1 MKAVIMAG
9 GFGTRLRPLTTHI
22 PKPLVPV
29 GNVPIME
36 HTVRLLKRHGFTDLL
51 VLLYFL
57 PETITAHFGD
67 GSRWGVRISYAT
79 PTADLGTAGAVRF
92 AAGELGESIL
102 VISGDVL
109 TDFDLQAA
117 VRSHRE
123 RWAEASIV
131 LTRVD
136 SPLAYGIVII
146 DESGRIVRFLEKPSW
161 GEVFSDTINTGI
173 YILEPSV
180 LEAVPAGRPYD
191 FGRELFPALL
201 ASGRPLYGHVAEGYW
216 RDVGD
221 LTEYRT
227 AHLDLL
233 QGRVDVEIPGTRS
246 QGAEY
251 NVWVGDGARVDFLAK
266 LSGSVIVGA
275 GAQVAPGVRLANCV
289 IGPDSVIAAGADIE
303 GSVLWDHVDVG
314 PGARVKEA
322 IVGTRAQIR
331 ANAFIAEGVVIGDYA
346 RIGESATVKA
356 NAKVWPYKEV
366 EDGATLAMSLV
377 WADRWSRSIFGRYG
391 VSGLANIE
399 ISPEFAAKLG
409 AAFGAT
415 VGKRRTMIT
424 SRDHHKASRMIN
436 RALMAGLLSVGV
448 DVQDLGVAPVSVV
461 RYQISA
467 LGHAG
472 GAHVRK
478 SPYDPQLVDIKFY
491 DARGL
496 ECPPDREKSV
506 ERLFFME
513 DFYRAPMEET
523 GVLTF
528 PHAGTDRYR
537 DGLLKS
543 VDAEVIRR
551 AGLRMVLDYGFG
563 SASAIFPGVLGALGV
578 DVISLNAYLD
588 ESRITKTAEEFQRSL
603 SQLSNIVRTLG
614 ADLGVLL
621 DTGAEKVFLVDEKGE
636 ILPGELALAL
646 VALLVMRTQPAGR
659 VVVPVTASRTLERLA
674 AEHGFE
680 ITRSRGTPRALTEAA
695 LGEDVVLVGE
705 EQGGLIFPRFQPAFD
720 GMAAVVHILE
730 MMARLDVRLHQLTRA
745 VPESH
750 IVRLEVPCPNE
761 RKGTVM
767 RRLMESTK
775 GEDVELVE
783 GVRVR
788 RENEWVAAIPD
799 ADRGCFHIVA
809 EAEDRDR
816 ARVLAEEYRDRISGW
831 RREPV

>member
-9 GFGTRLRPLTTHI
+9 GFGTRLRPLTTHV

-57 PETITAHFGD
+57 PETITGYFGD
-67 GSRWGVRISYAT
+67 GGRWGVRMTYAT
-79 PTADLGTAGAVRF
+79 PTADLGTAGAVKF
-92 AAGELGESIL
+92 AAGELGEPVL

-109 TDFDLQAA
+109 TDFDLGAA

-123 RWAEASIV
+123 RAAEATMV

-136 SPLAYGIVII
+136 SPLAYGIVIT

-173 YILEPSV
+173 YILDPAV
-180 LEAVPAGRPYD
+180 LGVVPAGRPYD
-191 FGRELFPALL
+191 FGKELFPALL

-233 QGRVDVEIPGTRS
+233 QQRVGVDIPGTLTEASGYR
-246 QGAEY
+246 A
-251 NVWVGDGARVDFLAK
+251 WVGEGARVDFLAK
-266 LSGSVIVGA
+266 LSGSVIIGPGVH
-275 GAQVAPGVRLANCV
+275 VAAGVRLDNCV
-289 IGPDSVIAAGADIE
+289 IGHDSTIAAGAEIE
-303 GSVLWDHVDVG
+303 SSVLWDRVDVG
-314 PGARVKEA
+314 AGARVKEA
-322 IVGTRAQIR
+322 IVGTRAQIG

-346 RIGESATVKA
+346 KIGESSTVKA

-415 VGKRRTMIT
+415 VGKRRIMIT

-467 LGHAG
+467 LGLAG
-472 GAHVRK
+472 GVHVRK
-478 SPYDPQLVDIKFY
+478 SPYDAQLIDIKFF

-496 ECPPDREKSV
+496 ECAPDREKSV

-523 GVLTF
+523 GVLAF

-543 VDAEVIRR
+543 VDAEVIKR

-578 DVISLNAYLD
+578 EVISLNAYLD
-588 ESRITKTAEEFQRSL
+588 ESRITKTADEFQRSL
-603 SQLSNIVRTLG
+603 TQLSNIVRTLG

-621 DTGAEKVFLVDEKGE
+621 DTGAEKVFLVDEKGD
-636 ILPGELALAL
+636 ILPGDLALAL
-646 VALLVMRTQPAGR
+646 ISLLVMRTRPAGR
-659 VVVPVTASRTLERLA
+659 IVVPVTASRNIDRLA
-674 AEHGFE
+674 EEHGFQV
-680 ITRSRGTPRALTEAA
+680 TRSRGTPRALTEAA
-695 LGEDVVLVGE
+695 LADDVVLVGE
-705 EQGGLIFPRFQPAFD
+705 ELGGVIFPRFQPAFD

-750 IVRLEVPCPNE
+750 ITRLEVPCPNE

-767 RRLMESTK
+767 RRLMEATK
-775 GEDVELVE
+775 GEDVELIE

-788 RENEWVAAIPD
+788 RAEEWVAATPD
-799 ADRGCFHIVA
+799 ADRACFHVVA
-809 EAEDRDR
+809 EAGDKER
-816 ARVLAEEYRDRISGW
+816 ARALAEEFRDKIAGW
-831 RREPV
+831 RRDTA